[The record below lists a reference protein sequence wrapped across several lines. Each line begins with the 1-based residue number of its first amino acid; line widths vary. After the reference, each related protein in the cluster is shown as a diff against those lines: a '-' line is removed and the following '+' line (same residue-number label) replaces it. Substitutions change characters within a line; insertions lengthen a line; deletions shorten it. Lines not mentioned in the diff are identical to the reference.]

1 MKPIIVETL
10 ENIKNDEI
18 IDNTF
23 DNNNIIKKNKD
34 NNVVVEDISSPF
46 LKPNINNNNNNNNN
60 PITSPTATVCGV
72 TLCDNP
78 PNTTSKY
85 CLVSSPKKLVCIPST
100 TTTTTTTTSSASTF
114 LAEDD
119 QTCICKFEL
128 NVPLIISAPITCGID
143 RYPIYTGAK
152 CADLSLCSIELYIS
166 PGKGT
171 IILNGTGNI
180 AAPSID
186 IFADGLTLEK
196 SNTINASFLGY
207 PPMRDY
213 AEPCKPKGQPTTTTY
228 YGYGASHAGTGG
240 IGGSNVVTAC
250 DTYNTYLTQP
260 QVNNTIIGNAI
271 KPDPDLKLSMENFGS
286 SGGCKY
292 IYIYILKLLFTHT
305 INLYTY
311 IIICKHTHTHT
322 HTYNLTPTSYYYVIM
337 YRFWF
342 HLWW

>member
-18 IDNTF
+18 ISNTF

-85 CLVSSPKKLVCIPST
+85 CLVSSPKKLVCIPSST
-100 TTTTTTTTSSASTF
+100 TTTTSSSASTF

-240 IGGSNVVTAC
+240 IGGT
-250 DTYNTYLTQP
+250 
-260 QVNNTIIGNAI
+260 
-271 KPDPDLKLSMENFGS
+271 
-286 SGGCKY
+286 GGG
-292 IYIYILKLLFTHT
+292 TGGT
-305 INLYTY
+305 EGTNGGGG
-311 IIICKHTHTHT
+311 
-322 HTYNLTPTSYYYVIM
+322 
-337 YRFWF
+337 
-342 HLWW
+342 